1 MRIPDWLK
9 TRTRIATDKTVDDL
23 ASVRVRLA
31 ESIKELENAV
41 SKAAQESGPRDA
53 D

>member
-1 MRIPDWLK
+1 MKLPNWLK

-23 ASVRVRLA
+23 ANVRVRLA
-31 ESIKELENAV
+31 ESIRDLENAV
-41 SKAAQESGPRDA
+41 SQAARKSEQQDA